1 MSRIDLTMGIA
12 CVILRIQ
19 VVPSSLFCSSVGKI
33 DSRALAASTVD
44 AWAYCS
50 DRCLSVLLLRRKSE
64 ISSVV
69 NNVKSGILH
78 DMSPSSFVADALSV
92 PSTTERSVFESQ
104 DVTVS
109 LPC

>member
-1 MSRIDLTMGIA
+1 
-12 CVILRIQ
+12 
-19 VVPSSLFCSSVGKI
+19 
-33 DSRALAASTVD
+33 
-44 AWAYCS
+44 
-50 DRCLSVLLLRRKSE
+50 
-64 ISSVV
+64 VV

-78 DMSPSSFVADALSV
+78 DMNPSSFVADALSV